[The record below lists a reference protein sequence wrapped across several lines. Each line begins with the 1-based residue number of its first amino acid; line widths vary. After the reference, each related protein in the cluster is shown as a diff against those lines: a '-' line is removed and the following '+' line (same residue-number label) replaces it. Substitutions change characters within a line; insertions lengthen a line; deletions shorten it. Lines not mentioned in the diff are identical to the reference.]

1 VVDKAELEKAKSKL
15 YELRGWDVDTGWPTK
30 ETYERLGLKDVAK
43 NLEKLKKIPKKKKA
57 S

>member
-1 VVDKAELEKAKSKL
+1 MDKAELEKAKSRS

-43 NLEKLKKIPKKKKA
+43 SLEKHGKIPKKKKA
-57 S
+57 N

>member
-1 VVDKAELEKAKSKL
+1 EKAKSKL